1 MCKKGIGVMSE
12 LLSCKFV
19 KEKIDGLVKISSKN
33 KEEFIFQYR
42 KALEQTKGTSGVVY
56 IFRSKCQFPRLK
68 GSNNILYVG
77 ETKHDAWSRYTVK
90 NDANVYWHVYSHV
103 LDIYG
108 SITIDVYVTSD
119 HKSTEKTFLNQYF
132 QAHKELPPINRKG

>member
-1 MCKKGIGVMSE
+1 MSE
-12 LLSCKFV
+12 LFSCEFV
-19 KEKIDGLVKISSKN
+19 KEKIDGSVKISSEDK
-33 KEEFIFQYR
+33 KEFICQYR
-42 KALEQTKGTSGVVY
+42 KALEQTKGTYGVVY
-56 IFRSKCQFPRLK
+56 VFRSENHIPRLK
-68 GSNNILYVG
+68 GNNNILYIG

-103 LDIYG
+103 LGNYG

-119 HKSTEKTFLNQYF
+119 HKSTEKTFLTQYF